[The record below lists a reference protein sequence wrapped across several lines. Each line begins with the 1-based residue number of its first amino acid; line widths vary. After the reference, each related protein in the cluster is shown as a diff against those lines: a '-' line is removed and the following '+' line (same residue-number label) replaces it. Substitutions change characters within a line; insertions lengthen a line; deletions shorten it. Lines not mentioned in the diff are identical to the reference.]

1 MKFSIVSRECVEFGI
16 FEGKTA
22 LDAYAAMLRDAGY
35 SAEIV
40 NGELVTDSPEG
51 DGYGSGNILVTDVSA
66 DSFYVI
72 YSDTSENGPAG
83 LRPKVMFQLRPDIIE
98 AADYEFDRSGKCRE
112 DLAGIE
118 WLEGDDGCMHP
129 ERALTEEE
137 IFVLSIEKLSD
148 DGRIYIAFSTDEA
161 GTSKFLEAAKS
172 YGLEAKAREIVGSP
186 VAP

>member
-22 LDAYAAMLRDAGY
+22 MDAFVAMLKDSGCRV
-35 SAEIV
+35 EIV
-40 NGELVTDSPEG
+40 DGEIVCDNPAAPALDDVL
-51 DGYGSGNILVTDVSA
+51 IADVSA

-83 LRPKVMFQLRPDIIE
+83 LRPQVMFQLRSDIVK

-129 ERALTEEE
+129 ERKLTEDE
-137 IFVLSIEKLSD
+137 IFALSIEKLSD
-148 DGRIYIAFSTDEA
+148 DGRIFVTFSTDEA
-161 GTSKFLEAAKS
+161 GTSEFLEAAKS
-172 YGLEAKAREIVGSP
+172 YGLEAEAREIVGSP